1 MKNTGRTRQSS
12 LSPTDRI
19 RVFYLRFN
27 PMRRIRLWKNFVNV
41 ILETL
46 RRQVDELRIANDKLS
61 GELEEHRD
69 AFCERFK
76 DDPVWH
82 NLLSREEWVL
92 VNRHNQSLRIFII
105 ATNAEVPGWIK
116 PMSGERLS
124 LDIIRGR
131 VQRVIVQRLDAEG
144 RLSPPQERPQLL
156 EFICKYPKSS
166 RYIFDELNSRKARAD
181 SGRADPLSKNG
192 SEIEQ
197 QFYNETIDVL
207 KNEPDLV
214 SSMAKKQASCLPT
227 IAGSKSGLP
236 LPFDKA
242 DKLPRR
248 VPAQPKSRSVVF
260 LHNNYYHFNTLAE
273 ALRRRGWDAI
283 TVSIESRNSA
293 QRQFYFGEDINLYH
307 DDPAIRH
314 LLVRN
319 FFQTV
324 PERFGALHFYG
335 QYQPSFFLENFDN
348 TKNRTRLPWDF
359 LELRR
364 HRTTIGYAASGCLD
378 GARQSEIRDISDN
391 VCGRCVWENRP
402 DVCSDAKSQ
411 AWARTLDDI
420 CDWVAIEGDWAV
432 GDRVGPKFVRGP
444 VTSTLDPDYWAPDL
458 DVPEEMRIERKPN
471 EILVYH
477 AVGNLETR
485 RINNRDI
492 KGSTAIEAAVARL
505 QAEGVP
511 IKLFFASKL
520 PITEVRYYK
529 AQADIVVDQL
539 NYGRIGANGRE
550 SFMQGLPVITRLM
563 PEQGDG
569 LPELR
574 HIAEAPALN
583 ATEQT
588 VEDVLRQLASDP
600 EKRQEMSRQSREYA
614 LKWFAAD
621 VCARRFE
628 MVIDRVKQGLPAD
641 TDELYP

>member
-1 MKNTGRTRQSS
+1 M
-12 LSPTDRI
+12 LC
-19 RVFYLRFN
+19 LRFN
-27 PMRRIRLWKNFVNV
+27 PLRKIRVFDLLRRIRVWKNFVNAT
-41 ILETL
+41 LETL
-46 RRQVDELRIANDKLS
+46 QREVDDLRIANNKQS
-61 GELEEHRD
+61 GELKAHRE
-69 AFCERFK
+69 AFCERLK

-82 NLLSREEWVL
+82 HLLSPEEQVFIDRDNQILRFFL
-92 VNRHNQSLRIFII
+92 VGAN
-105 ATNAEVPGWIK
+105 TEVPGWMRTM
-116 PMSGERLS
+116 PGEMLS
-124 LDIIRGR
+124 LDVISGR
-131 VQRVIVQRLDAEG
+131 VQQVVVQRLDTEG
-144 RLSPPQERPQLL
+144 CPGPSVEQPQLL
-156 EFICKYPKSS
+156 EFLRRYPKSS
-166 RYIFDELNSRKARAD
+166 RFIFDAITSGKTEAGNNPAQPPIGD
-181 SGRADPLSKNG
+181 S
-192 SEIEQ
+192 IEAEQ
-197 QFYNETIDVL
+197 RFYTETIDML
-207 KNEPDLV
+207 KNNPDLV
-214 SSMAKKQASCLPT
+214 AFMASKQASCLPL
-227 IAGSKSGLP
+227 IAGTKSGVP

-260 LHNNYYHFNTLAE
+260 LHNNYYHFNTLAA
-273 ALRRRGWDAI
+273 ALRRRGWDAV

-348 TKNRTRLPWDF
+348 NKNGTRVPWDF

-364 HRTTIGYAASGCLD
+364 HRTTIGYAVSGCLD

-420 CDWVAIEGDWAV
+420 CGWVAIEGDWAV
-432 GDRVGPKFVRGP
+432 GDRAGPKFVRGP

-458 DVPEEMRIERKPN
+458 DVPEEVRIERKPN

-492 KGSTAIEAAVARL
+492 KGSTAIETAVARL
-505 QAEGVP
+505 QAKGVP

-588 VEDVLRQLASDP
+588 IEDVLRQLASDP

-641 TDELYP
+641 TDELYQ